1 MIAALGLVAGLA
13 KLWPRIRLA
22 LLLGG
27 MAAAVFAG
35 WAAYGHAY
43 QSGHRAG
50 TAEVA
55 AAWDKERL
63 AQQEAAREQEESFNK
78 RAQDAQNAAT
88 EKEKALR
95 TELAAA
101 SRATGGL
108 RDTVARLKHKL
119 SSYPACPSTEAALAA
134 AELLSECAGEY
145 RDMAERAER
154 HAADAAMML
163 SACPWGS
170 PAQIGLH
177 D

>member
-1 MIAALGLVAGLA
+1 MPWLIAIGIATAVLA
-13 KLWPRIRLA
+13 C
-22 LLLGG
+22 
-27 MAAAVFAG
+27 F
-35 WAAYGHAY
+35 AAYHHASK
-43 QSGHRAG
+43 SGYNAG
-50 TAEVA
+50 A
-55 AAWDKERL
+55 ADVQAKWDKEQRL
-63 AQQEAAREQEESFNK
+63 QLEAARAQEKSFNK

-101 SRATGGL
+101 NRAAGGL
-108 RDTVARLKHKL
+108 RDTITRLGRKL

-154 HAADAAMML
+154 HAADAAMMQA
-163 SACPWGS
+163 ACPWGS